1 MLHQRKNKKR
11 TGGFTMV
18 ELMVVLAIMGIL
30 AALVGGGLIAY
41 TRLARFEKNEA
52 NARTLF
58 QAAQI
63 SLTRMDTAGELD
75 AFCADVED
83 QGKAGTHFTDD
94 VVITD
99 AAGNEVRRRTASEL
113 NNGIY
118 ALYYDKTSCALP
130 RTAWPTQPTSP
141 TAATT
146 TAAMTAWWV
155 TTRLRTAST
164 WWNCSRRS

>member
-83 QGKAGTHFTDD
+83 QGKAGAHFTDD

-99 AAGNEVRRRTASEL
+99 AAKIAQEMQCILGQASKKTVVF
-113 NNGIY
+113 
-118 ALYYDKTSCALP
+118 APFAMLY
-130 RTAWPTQPTSP
+130 
-141 TAATT
+141 
-146 TAAMTAWWV
+146 
-155 TTRLRTAST
+155 
-164 WWNCSRRS
+164 

>member
-1 MLHQRKNKKR
+1 MLHQPKNKKR

-118 ALYYDKTSCALP
+118 ALYYDKTDGTGPERAGP
-130 RTAWPTQPTSP
+130 
-141 TAATT
+141 AA
-146 TAAMTAWWV
+146 AG
-155 TTRLRTAST
+155 RLYLR
-164 WWNCSRRS
+164 